1 MIKLISLERASKT
14 SIIIFAVFL
23 VFLIGVADY
32 FTGREISFSIFYL
45 LPILLATWHGRKRI
59 GIYFSIISSFEWLIA
74 DQLTNPDYSH
84 FTIPFWN
91 MSVRLSFF
99 LIIVFIVS
107 RLKLALGREKKISRT
122 DPLTGVS
129 NARNLYEYA
138 EREIERAR
146 RYGHLLTVVYV
157 DLDNFKYINDHFGH
171 LTGDQLLKTV
181 AGALQENIRTIDLVA
196 RLGGDEFVILL
207 PEISNENAH
216 KVFSRVQ
223 SMLLGLMTKNNWEVT
238 FSIGMV
244 TFTEP
249 PDSVDILIREA
260 DNLMYVAKR
269 NGKNKIER
277 RVIRNRN

>member
-1 MIKLISLERASKT
+1 MINLKEASKT
-14 SIIIFAVFL
+14 SIIILAIFFAFIVGL
-23 VFLIGVADY
+23 TDY
-32 FTGREISFSIFYL
+32 YTGREISFSIFYL
-45 LPILLATWHGRKRI
+45 LPILLVTWYANRI
-59 GIYFSIISSFEWLIA
+59 LGIYFSMLSSLEWLGA
-74 DQLTNPDYSH
+74 DQLTNPNYSH

-107 RLKLALGREKKISRT
+107 RLKLALEREKKISRT

-138 EREIERAR
+138 EKEIERAR
-146 RYGHLLTVVYV
+146 RYGHLLTAVYL

-171 LTGDQLLKTV
+171 LIDDQVLKTV
-181 AGALQENIRTIDLVA
+181 ASALAENIRTIDVAA

-216 KVFSRVQ
+216 KVFNRIQ
-223 SMLLGLMTKNNWEVT
+223 NILLELMTKNNWQVT

-249 PDSVDILIREA
+249 PASVHTLIREA
-260 DNLMYVAKR
+260 DDLMYVAKR

-277 RVIRNRN
+277 RPI